1 VAWLVGVLVIAPQRF
16 GGPDSFGMR
25 TISFEANKPVLTEL
39 SDAIARY
46 SSSVWYRGGGD
57 RRTTL

>member
-1 VAWLVGVLVIAPQRF
+1 MAWLVGVLVIASQRF

-25 TISFEANKPVLTEL
+25 TITFEVYQPVLTEI

-46 SSSVWYRGGGD
+46 SSSVWYHSGGD